1 MVISNTVSIG
11 KVVRSER
18 KRLNATQRD
27 LALSSGT
34 GLPFIVDLEKGKPTC
49 QSGKELEVLNSLGLQ
64 LTIEHR

>member
-1 MVISNTVSIG
+1 MMISNTVSIG

-18 KRLNATQRD
+18 KRLKVTQRD

-34 GLPFIVDLEKGKPTC
+34 GLRFIVDLEKGKPTC
-49 QSGKELEVLNSLGLQ
+49 QSGKVLEVLNSLGLQ